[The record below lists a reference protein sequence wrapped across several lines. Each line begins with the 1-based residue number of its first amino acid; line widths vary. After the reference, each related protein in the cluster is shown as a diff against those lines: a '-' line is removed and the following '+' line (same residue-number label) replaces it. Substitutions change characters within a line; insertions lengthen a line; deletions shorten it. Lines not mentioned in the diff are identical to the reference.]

1 MGVLVLTAL
10 FAGVLSS
17 ATVSATEQDRA
28 EKNIQ
33 LWIAQLNTEQ
43 PTALRLQAQQQLER
57 AGEPAVDALT
67 ASLYS
72 SSPVLRRNAAEVLGY
87 IASPRIADVMHDLL
101 AHDPDPAVRAQA
113 VWALSE
119 LNSPAEANV
128 LERTSLLDSD
138 SHVRNAAVDALDG
151 LRWSMASLANSDV
164 RSVRAMAVAPG
175 HPDVVYL
182 AVADHVVVSRNG
194 GKTWKTISQMPTGIK
209 ALAVSPSN
217 PDVVYAGTEIQG
229 IYKSP
234 DGGATWMNLSPI
246 LGEET
251 GMPVSASALAV
262 DPQDANRIYAAKAT
276 WIGTSQAR
284 LFPLGV
290 MESRDAGLTW
300 TPVSFPQTQD
310 VITRLL
316 VDGGTLYGLAGSRV
330 LMQEP

>member
-1 MGVLVLTAL
+1 MLQRLQSGFSRYRTALVVLVFTVL

-87 IASPRIADVMHDLL
+87 IASPKSAGVLHEIL
-101 AHDPDPAVRAQA
+101 AHDPDPAVRTQV

-119 LNSPAEANV
+119 LNSPAQANV
-128 LERTSLLDSD
+128 LERTSLLDPD
-138 SHVRNAAVDALDG
+138 SRVRNTAMDALDG

-175 HPDVVYL
+175 NAEVVYL
-182 AVADHVVVSRNG
+182 AVADQVLVSRNG

-262 DPQDANRIYAAKAT
+262 DPQE
-276 WIGTSQAR
+276 
-284 LFPLGV
+284 V
-290 MESRDAGLTW
+290 
-300 TPVSFPQTQD
+300 
-310 VITRLL
+310 
-316 VDGGTLYGLAGSRV
+316 GS
-330 LMQEP
+330 